1 MSLEEECRDNTNLNY
16 DKLIF
21 TPLPDIPNINENNI
35 ITILNKQKQRDKQFL
50 DIKVPKIKPNTILDY
65 QPLLLLRTFAV
76 SENNYDI
83 NDLINRI
90 IKYDK
95 FNSNDDDFKLKV
107 IYEIASNER
116 LKKQIDMCG
125 LFDKWIEQAN
135 NITYKSF

>member
-90 IKYDK
+90 I
-95 FNSNDDDFKLKV
+95 
-107 IYEIASNER
+107 
-116 LKKQIDMCG
+116 
-125 LFDKWIEQAN
+125 
-135 NITYKSF
+135 